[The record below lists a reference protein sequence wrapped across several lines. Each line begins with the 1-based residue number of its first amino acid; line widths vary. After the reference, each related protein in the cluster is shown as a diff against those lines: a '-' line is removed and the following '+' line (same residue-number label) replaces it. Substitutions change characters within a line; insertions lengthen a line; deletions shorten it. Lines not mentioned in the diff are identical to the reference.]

1 MRPVLHWLQTTMC
14 CADPVLFAPRRP
26 APRRPAPRRVRRAA
40 CWIAALALVLP
51 AAAQSDRNA
60 IDVQAERRGG
70 LVDVQ
75 ARALLRAPM
84 DVVWRTLTDYERLP
98 EFIPGIETSRVLARH
113 GAMVT
118 VAQTGEAR
126 FLFLT
131 VPIKVTLESTERPP
145 HVVEVRRV
153 SGSIQHLQGRYEAQP
168 LADGRILLRWSGS
181 LSPDAELPPLIET
194 ALVRLSIRDQ
204 FVGMVHEIER
214 RAGTR
219 VATPEPRASNR

>member
-1 MRPVLHWLQTTMC
+1 MRCAEPALFIPLRLAPVAWRN
-14 CADPVLFAPRRP
+14 RRL
-26 APRRPAPRRVRRAA
+26 A

-51 AAAQSDRNA
+51 ASAQSDRNA
-60 IDVQAERRGG
+60 IDVQAERQGG
-70 LVDVQ
+70 LVHVQ
-75 ARALLRAPM
+75 ARALLQAPM

-98 EFIPGIETSRVLARH
+98 EFIPGIETSQILSRN
-113 GAMVT
+113 GAMVI

-153 SGSIQHLQGRYEAQP
+153 SGSIAHLQGRYEALPQ
-168 LADGRILLRWSGS
+168 ADGRILLRWTGS
-181 LSPDAELPPLIET
+181 LSPDAALPPLIET

-219 VATPEPRASNR
+219 VAMPEPRASNR